1 MINNYK
7 KRKGLRSSLMSI
19 LVTALCLLTFNS
31 VRAQISTMAF
41 SSTNPGSYAARMIT
55 GGQLVSTS
63 SASTDDDNTYAAQ
76 NIGFNFVWQGNTFSS
91 VGISANGYLKLGG
104 VTANIYSSA
113 PTTQANT
120 ISAMN
125 QDLQGAGLSTSNIR
139 IDTVGTAP
147 FRTCVIQFRDWSSY
161 YYNTSILYN
170 FQIRLNETVNSVEI
184 VYGPCSNSSYSV
196 WTGVSGA
203 TTADYSVLSNSTSSW
218 AAPVTSSTVT
228 SGTMTF
234 GSTLVPDSGRT
245 YKWANLPMTFN
256 SVTSVQTIGNA
267 ATGTTNNPILA
278 AVANTTGNMFPK
290 VVYGIDFNTTGSNNI
305 SNNVAAAKV
314 LYTGNNSTFSSG
326 AVIRQ
331 FGSTITSPSGTL
343 NFTSA
348 GDTLRAGDNY
358 YWLVYDLT
366 TTATNGDTLDG
377 QCVGFTD
384 SMFRVPTVTNPAGY
398 KLIAGAMS
406 GIYTIGGT
414 TGPRNYTSFNTAIAD
429 LVAIGLAG
437 PVTFNVAPG
446 TYPQVIVP
454 ANVITNANATN
465 TITFDGINPSTRT
478 ISTSSA
484 SQAALILNGCKYYTF
499 KNFTITNTYT
509 GPASGVGIVGSA
521 TSDAGSSN
529 TIKGC
534 TILLPNVSTNTAYG
548 ICVSSSVN
556 GYGTAAT
563 AIDSIT
569 LDSNTVTGG
578 GTNGIYY
585 GYLIYGNQN
594 AAQNRGI
601 FVRGNT
607 LTLGYYMGFYMPY
620 IYNAAKFHYNK
631 VTMNPTYGYYGMYN
645 YYHQN
650 SSTTQS
656 IEYIGNQVLNFGGYG
671 IYMYMNG
678 SGGTATAPLKVYNN
692 VIDGGTNTYAGYYG
706 IYLYSTG
713 NTEFYN
719 NTMRMTYAASSTSY
733 TNFYSSGSANL
744 WVKNNIFSRTAT
756 AGTGVPVYFG
766 TSPST
771 GYVNYNLYHNEG
783 NTTLIFRGSAFTSS
797 NYKTTTAGGDSS
809 TFSTSTPFASA
820 TNLRL
825 LNGCFG
831 KGVDLSTKVPIDIT
845 GYTRN
850 VPPDFGAYEF
860 TGGAAGDITVSQLV
874 TPVAPIVSGYQDV
887 IFRVKNLGNTTV
899 TSFDAS
905 YTLNG
910 GTAVTQSWFGT
921 LLSCATDS
929 VVFTGGNQINLG
941 SSNAVKVYTA
951 NPNFSTDPNRANDT
965 ISVLLTGPLNGAYTI
980 NPSAAVSTTNF
991 QSFTTAIAA
1000 LSGGVSGWVTFT
1012 VSPGTYPQVVL
1023 TGNISGASA
1032 VNKVTFIGVNKLTTI
1047 ISTSTASQ
1055 AALILNAT
1063 SYVTFQ
1069 NMTVTNT
1076 YSGPASGAGMCN
1088 GNMNTF
1094 KNLLVLLPN
1103 VSTNTAYGICV
1114 SGSPVGYGT
1123 VATTADSVTLDS
1135 NTVTGGGTS
1144 GIYYGYVIYG
1154 NQNAAQNRGILVRG
1168 NVLTLGYYMGFYMP
1182 YIYNAS
1188 KFHYNTVNMNTTY
1201 GYYGMYNYYHQNSST
1216 TQSIEYIG
1224 NRVINFGGYG
1234 IYMYMNG
1241 SGGTSTAP
1249 LKVYNNIVDG
1259 GTNTYAGYYGIY
1271 LYNTGYTEFYNN
1283 TMRMAYAATSTSYC
1297 NLYYSGSATGW
1308 FKNNIFVREATGG
1321 SGTTAY
1327 FGTSPTTGNVN
1338 YNSYYNAANTNLLY
1352 RGGFL
1357 TNLTFQT
1364 TTGGGDS
1371 SRALTTLPFVNAA
1384 AGNFNLTN
1392 GCGLKGI
1399 TNPNNLIDIT
1409 GYTRMSPPDV
1419 GAYEFQG
1426 GFSNEIA
1433 LDKLLSPVFPIAAG
1447 TNVVTALVRNTGAN
1461 TVTSFDIAYAING
1474 GTPVTTSWFGT
1485 LNSCDTVSV
1494 SFSTPFTVVSGTN
1507 YNLKVYTSNPNF
1519 STDPNRANDTVT
1531 SNVIT
1536 PMNGTYT
1543 IGATASNYTTFNN
1556 AIAALQS
1563 RGVDG
1568 AVTFNVRTGTYA
1580 EAIVYAN
1587 APGVSGVNTV
1597 TFQSM
1602 ANNRDSVI
1610 ILPAT
1615 SAAQIWQFNGSSY
1628 TTLKNL
1634 TLRSTSTVST
1644 QNGIVIS
1651 GASSF
1656 DTIIGCNI
1664 DMAVQTSYGNYAVYG
1679 TGLTSSCNGVTI
1691 KNGIINGSYYGIY
1704 MYGTTNTLASRY
1716 WNFTVDNNI
1725 IGNSYVYG
1733 FYSYYSQ
1740 GLNYINNTVS
1750 TSSGYSGQIYYYMY
1764 ADSFNFSGNKINLL
1778 NAVTMYL
1785 GYYSSNGNG
1794 ITGRRGK
1801 VANNSFF
1808 GGAGSSTIY
1817 IGYYSNNI
1825 DYINNTFNINSATQ
1839 AAYIYNLGTTGLVF
1853 KNNIFANT
1861 GTGSAAYFAA
1871 IPTPTTALMNNNNY
1885 FTYGSSLT
1893 SGVGAS
1899 TTLPLW
1905 RTACSCDKL
1914 SINYRPAVTSLS
1926 NNTPNPADTAVW
1938 ALNGRGDFFAI
1949 NPTDI
1954 NGVLRPATIVDGAPD
1969 IGAYN
1974 VNPGASTLAPTATA
1988 TPATPTAGTTQ
1999 IFTLGNDTVA
2009 SITWDA
2015 FTTPP
2020 ATIAV
2025 RQYSG
2030 KAPIQIGS
2038 SVPNFPYFYT
2048 SITAPAGTYLY
2059 DAKINY
2065 RDNWMGTMYTTFG
2078 FTEDY
2083 MRLAN
2088 KEVGVAWNTN
2098 SGSSV
2103 DTTNNNLTYT
2113 GFSNATQLFTGSD
2126 IFNPLPVKLTTFNGS
2141 LLNADAKLTWTTA
2154 SEINANMFV
2163 VERSIDGKNFTAIT
2177 NVKAAGNTSSLTSY
2191 NHLDKGIITLLNSA
2205 GTIYYRLKMVDN
2217 DNSFSY
2223 SKTIE
2228 IKTAENTKEKV
2239 TVTPNPFTTDLTIT
2253 VETVNNANGTVEVS
2267 DINGRTIISQNIDV
2281 VKGNSTITVNGVDK
2295 LKQGIYFVRYTTESN
2310 TQVFKMLKN

>member
-7 KRKGLRSSLMSI
+7 KRKGLRSSLMSV

-76 NIGFNFVWQGNTFSS
+76 NIGFNFVWQGNTFTS

-147 FRTCVIQFRDWSSY
+147 YRTCVIQWRDWSSY

-170 FQIRLNETVNSVEI
+170 FQIRLNETTNSVEI
-184 VYGPCSNSSYSV
+184 VYGPCNNSSYTV
-196 WTGVSGA
+196 WTGLSGA
-203 TTADYSVLSNSTSSW
+203 TTADYAVLSNATSSW
-218 AAPVTSSTVT
+218 AAPVASSTVT
-228 SGTMTF
+228 SGSMSF
-234 GSTLVPDSGRT
+234 GSTSVPDSGRT
-245 YKWANLPMTFN
+245 YKWENLPMTFN
-256 SVTSVQTIGNA
+256 SVTTTQTIGNA
-267 ATGTTNNPILA
+267 ATGTNNNPILA
-278 AVANTTGNMFPK
+278 AVANTTGNINPK
-290 VVYGIDFNTTGSNNI
+290 VVYGIDFTTAGSNNL
-305 SNNVAAAKV
+305 SNNVSAAKV
-314 LYTGNNSTFSSG
+314 LYTGNNPTFSLG

-348 GDTLRAGDNY
+348 GDTLRAGNNY

-377 QCVGFTD
+377 TCIGFTD
-384 SMFRVPTVTNPAGY
+384 SMFRVPTITSPAGY

-406 GIYTIGGT
+406 GVYTIGGPS
-414 TGPRNYTSFNTAIAD
+414 GARNYASFTTAIAD
-429 LVAIGLAG
+429 LIAVGLAG
-437 PVTFNVAPG
+437 PVTFNVAAG
-446 TYPQVIVP
+446 TYPQVTIP
-454 ANVITNANATN
+454 NNVITNASAIN
-465 TITFDGINPSTRT
+465 TITFDGINPSSRAIEANVT
-478 ISTSSA
+478 
-484 SQAALILNGCKYYTF
+484 SQAALLLNGCKYYTF
-499 KNFTITNTYT
+499 KNFTVRNISTN
-509 GPASGVGIVGSA
+509 GCSGVGIVGNA
-521 TSDAGSSN
+521 TTNAGSSN

-534 TILLPNVSTNTAYG
+534 TILLPNVGTNTSYG
-548 ICVSSSVN
+548 ICVSSSAN

-578 GTNGIYY
+578 GTNGVYY
-585 GYLIYGNQN
+585 GYVIYGAQN
-594 AAQNRGI
+594 ASYNRGM
-601 FVRGNT
+601 VVTNNT

-620 IYNAAKFHYNK
+620 IYNAGKYNYNT
-631 VTMNPTYGYYGMYN
+631 VNMNPTYGYYGMYN

-656 IEYIGNQVLNFGGYG
+656 IEYIGNIVRNFGGYG
-671 IYMYMNG
+671 MYLYHNG
-678 SGGTATAPLKVYNN
+678 SAGTSTAPLKIYNN
-692 VIDGGTNTYAGYYG
+692 VVDNGTSSYGGYYG
-706 IYLYSTG
+706 IYLYNTG
-713 NTEFYN
+713 YTEYYHNT
-719 NTMRMTYAASSTSY
+719 TRMTYSAGSTSY
-733 TNFYSSGSANL
+733 TGLYYTGSATM
-744 WVKNNIFSRTAT
+744 WAKNNVFAIGPN
-756 AGTGVPVYFG
+756 AGPSVPVYFG

-771 GYVNYNLYHNEG
+771 GYVNYNLYYNAA
-783 NTTLIFRGSAFTSS
+783 NTTLIYRGGVFTSS

-809 TFSTSTPFASA
+809 TFSTASPFVSN
-820 TNLRL
+820 TDLRL
-825 LNGCFG
+825 ANGCFG
-831 KGVDLSTKVPIDIT
+831 KGVDLTSIVPLDLT
-845 GYTRN
+845 RYTRN

-860 TGGAAGDITVSQLV
+860 TGGAAGDLSVYQLV
-874 TPVAPIVSGYQDV
+874 TPVAPIVTGYQDV
-887 IFRVKNLGNTTV
+887 IFRVRNLGTTTV

-910 GTAVTQSWFGT
+910 GTAVSQVWTGT
-921 LLSCATDS
+921 LASCGTDS
-929 VVFTGGNQINLG
+929 VIFTGGNQINLG

-965 ISVLLTGPLNGAYTI
+965 ISVLLTGPLSGAYTI

-1000 LSGGVSGWVTFT
+1000 LSGGVGGWVTFT

-1032 VNKVTFIGVNKLTTI
+1032 VNNVTFIGVNKLTTI

-1055 AALILNAT
+1055 AALMLNGT
-1063 SYVTFQ
+1063 SYVTFKDF
-1069 NMTVTNT
+1069 TVTNT

-1114 SGSPVGYGT
+1114 SGSTVGYGT
-1123 VATTADSVTLDS
+1123 TATTADSVTLDS
-1135 NTVTGGGTS
+1135 NTVTGGGAS

-1154 NQNAAQNRGILVRG
+1154 SQNTAANRGILVRG

-1182 YIYNAS
+1182 YIYNAA

-1201 GYYGMYNYYHQNSST
+1201 GYYGMYNYYHQNTST
-1216 TQSIEYIG
+1216 TSSIEYIG
-1224 NRVINFGGYG
+1224 NRVKNFGGYG

-1249 LKVYNNIVDG
+1249 LKVYNNIVDN

-1271 LYNTGYTEFYNN
+1271 LYNTGYTDFYNN
-1283 TMRMAYAATSTSYC
+1283 NIRMTYAAASTSYC
-1297 NLYYSGSATGW
+1297 CLYSAGSSFGF
-1308 FKNNIFVREATGG
+1308 FKNNIFVRESTGG
-1321 SGTTAY
+1321 TGTTAY
-1327 FGTSPTTGNVN
+1327 FGTSPATGNVN
-1338 YNSYYNAANTNLLY
+1338 YNLYYNMANTNVLY
-1352 RGGFL
+1352 RGSFL
-1357 TNLTFQT
+1357 TSLTYQT
-1364 TTGGGDS
+1364 NTGGGDT
-1371 SRALTTLPFVNAA
+1371 SRYITTLPFVNATT
-1384 AGNFNLTN
+1384 GNYNLSN

-1399 TNPNNLIDIT
+1399 ANTNNLIDIT
-1409 GYTRMSPPDV
+1409 GYTRNSPPDV

-1461 TVTSFDIAYAING
+1461 TVTSFDIAYAVNG

-1494 SFSTPFTVVSGTN
+1494 SFSTPFTVVGGTV

-1519 STDPNRANDTVT
+1519 SLDANRANDTVA
-1531 SNVIT
+1531 SQVVT

-1543 IGATASNYTTFNN
+1543 IGATASDFTTF
-1556 AIAALQS
+1556 AAATAALQS

-1568 AVTFNVRTGTYA
+1568 PVLFNVKSGIYSET
-1580 EAIVYAN
+1580 VNLVN
-1587 APGVSGVNTV
+1587 APGISAVNTV
-1597 TFQSM
+1597 KFTSQ
-1602 ANNRDSVI
+1602 ANNADSVRI
-1610 ILPAT
+1610 TWNPSTGGNTYIL
-1615 SAAQIWQFNGSSY
+1615 QFTGNYYTFDKMTLVQASTGTTAYGVVVGTTASY
-1628 TTLKNL
+1628 DTLSNCNV
-1634 TLRSTSTVST
+1634 RCPYYYSTSVLTYSIYANTVNT
-1644 QNGIVIS
+1644 VGM
-1651 GASSF
+1651 SF
-1656 DTIIGCNI
+1656 VN
-1664 DMAVQTSYGNYAVYG
+1664 NK
-1679 TGLTSSCNGVTI
+1679 VT
-1691 KNGIINGSYYGIY
+1691 GSYYGVY
-1704 MYGTTNTLASRY
+1704 YY
-1716 WNFTVDNNI
+1716 
-1725 IGNSYVYG
+1725 GNSANRPRYTYWKG
-1733 FYSYYSQ
+1733 NTFDSAYYSPFYY
-1740 GLNYINNTVS
+1740 NYYGNYTTFDGNTFINRPTVS
-1750 TSSGYSGQIYYYMY
+1750 TSGYSYWYYQDSAYTFINNKVQYDMGMY
-1764 ADSFNFSGNKINLL
+1764 WYN
-1778 NAVTMYL
+1778 
-1785 GYYSSNGNG
+1785 YYRTN
-1794 ITGRRGK
+1794 TTAARGL
-1801 VANNSFF
+1801 VANNSINSN
-1808 GGAGSSTIY
+1808 GALMYMYWGNSTTNIDFLNNTFHMGTGYFYMTTASGVNIKNNLFTGSSTYPMYWAIAPTTSSFTVNY
-1817 IGYYSNNI
+1817 NNYYS
-1825 DYINNTFNINSATQ
+1825 S
-1839 AAYIYNLGTTGLVF
+1839 
-1853 KNNIFANT
+1853 
-1861 GTGSAAYFAA
+1861 
-1871 IPTPTTALMNNNNY
+1871 
-1885 FTYGSSLT
+1885 
-1893 SGVGAS
+1893 AS
-1899 TTLPLW
+1899 TTPIYSPAGTFNLLGF
-1905 RTACSCDKL
+1905 RNAYAGIDRN
-1914 SINYRPAVTSLS
+1914 SISYRAPYTSAANLA
-1926 NNTPNPADTAVW
+1926 PNVNDSAMW
-1938 ALNGRGDFFAI
+1938 ALNGRGDFSAI
-1949 NPTDI
+1949 VTKDI
-1954 NGVLRPATIVDGAPD
+1954 NGVNRPASIADGAPD
-1969 IGAYN
+1969 MGAYN
-1974 VNPGASTLAPTATA
+1974 INPSSLSIPPMADAS
-1988 TPATPTAGTTQ
+1988 PATPTAGTTQ
-1999 IFTLGNDTVA
+1999 LFTFGFDTVA

-2020 ATIAV
+2020 ASVQV

-2030 KAPIQIGS
+2030 KAPVMIGS
-2038 SVPNFPYFYT
+2038 VTNFPYFYT

-2239 TVTPNPFTTDLTIT
+2239 TVTPNPFTTDLTII

-2267 DINGRTIISQNIDV
+2267 DINGRIIISQNIDV